1 MAPRNLTWEEEVDD
15 KLIEITR
22 KRLEL
27 RIHLKEDKKLRV
39 LKLFKKDLSY
49 QFYLKNEY
57 LRERDNLNSSEI
69 TPELVANQREID
81 KLEEEINKLSEEIQ
95 ASSEKE
101 SQICDTLFHLKQDL
115 RKFVERNVQ
124 ERRAAT
130 N

>member
-81 KLEEEINKLSEEIQ
+81 KLEEEIQ